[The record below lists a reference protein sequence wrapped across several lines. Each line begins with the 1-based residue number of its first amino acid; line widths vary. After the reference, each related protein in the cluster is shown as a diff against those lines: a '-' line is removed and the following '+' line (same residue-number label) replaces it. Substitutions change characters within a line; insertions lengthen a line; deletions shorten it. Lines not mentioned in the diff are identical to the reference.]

1 MRKIFLLI
9 SLLLIN
15 ASAKDAFVYLAT
27 SDRAALDVFS
37 LNEKSGELKKL
48 TSVPLSDNPD
58 VLAFSKDKKF
68 IYVGLRKSQPKKK
81 KGKKTPV
88 VKSDGT
94 RGIIVSLEI
103 GADGIPVKKASIAS
117 DIQVRF
123 MSPDHT
129 GKYLLV
135 TDYFAGKS
143 SVIKLQNGIAG
154 KEVVSQQETEPFSHS
169 IVISKNNK
177 FAYAPHTAPNKVYQF
192 KFDEK
197 TGALSNNGSSQSPPK
212 DDKRYFAPRHA
223 AWHPILPVLYTS
235 NEHSGGISTWKMNS
249 DGSLQLVQT
258 LSSLP
263 ADYEGNS
270 TAADVQVTPDGK
282 YVYVSN
288 RGKKGATSKSG
299 TNTLACF
306 AIDTKS
312 GEVKKAGHFKTAERP
327 RSFYIAPS
335 GKSVIAAG
343 QASKSLAVHSLGA
356 DGSLSLQKT
365 VSVDGRPNWLLIK

>member
-1 MRKIFLLI
+1 M
-9 SLLLIN
+9 
-15 ASAKDAFVYLAT
+15 YLAT
-27 SDRAALDVFS
+27 SDPAALDVFS

-81 KGKKTPV
+81 KGKKAPE

-169 IVISKNNK
+169 IVISKNNW
-177 FAYAPHTAPNKVYQF
+177 P
-192 KFDEK
+192 
-197 TGALSNNGSSQSPPK
+197 L
-212 DDKRYFAPRHA
+212 
-223 AWHPILPVLYTS
+223 
-235 NEHSGGISTWKMNS
+235 
-249 DGSLQLVQT
+249 
-258 LSSLP
+258 
-263 ADYEGNS
+263 
-270 TAADVQVTPDGK
+270 
-282 YVYVSN
+282 N
-288 RGKKGATSKSG
+288 RS
-299 TNTLACF
+299 
-306 AIDTKS
+306 
-312 GEVKKAGHFKTAERP
+312 R
-327 RSFYIAPS
+327 
-335 GKSVIAAG
+335 
-343 QASKSLAVHSLGA
+343 
-356 DGSLSLQKT
+356 
-365 VSVDGRPNWLLIK
+365 